1 MKKKRDNCKY
11 CDEPM
16 DAKTTRKEFC
26 SVKCKVY
33 WHRDNEPKK
42 VAPKEEKKKLE
53 EEKKDL
59 SDVKVDLSEVK
70 KYPKT
75 LDELKSMCPPEL
87 TGLDKSAWVATERQ
101 KYGI

>member
-11 CDEPM
+11 CNEPM

-42 VAPKEEKKKLE
+42 DAPKEEKKKLE

-70 KYPKT
+70 KYPKDDPKEGSMAFYKKYNAAT
-75 LDELKSMCPPEL
+75 YAEAEKLKNTQE
-87 TGLDKSAWVATERQ
+87 
-101 KYGI
+101 

>member
-11 CDEPM
+11 CNEPM

-33 WHRDNEPKK
+33 WHRDNEAAKE
-42 VAPKEEKKKLE
+42 VVKEEKKKSKE
-53 EEKKDL
+53 EEKAPSNIKVNLD
-59 SDVKVDLSEVK
+59 DVKK
-70 KYPKT
+70 RPKT
-75 LDELKSMCPPEL
+75 LDELKAMCPPEL
-87 TGLDKSAWVATERQ
+87 TGLDKSGWVATERQ